1 MKKILIGLVLLAV
14 VVGGLGYAFRRSLTM
29 AVIPRIAQQRMLG
42 TVIDDLPDGLH
53 VALCGA
59 GSPLPDPVRSGPC
72 VAVLAGDR
80 LFVIDSGTGGSRNL
94 GSMGFRQG
102 DIEAILLTHF
112 HSDHI
117 DGLGEMLMQRWV
129 TGSNTLPT
137 PLHGPSGVEKIAAG
151 FNQAYSQD
159 AAHRTGHHGREIA
172 PPSGAGARAVPFVL
186 PAEGSGVKIIED
198 DDLTVTAFAVDH
210 SPVSPA
216 VGYRFDYKDRSI
228 LISGDTDKS
237 ENIVTFGKG
246 VDLFVHEALDAKLV
260 ALLTQAATN
269 ANQPRLAK
277 ITQDI
282 LDYHATPVEV
292 AEMARDAGAQELL
305 FYHIVPP
312 LLLPTM
318 EEIFVE
324 GVGEVYSGPVSVGKD
339 GTFMSLPAGTK
350 EITKKELL

>member
-1 MKKILIGLVLLAV
+1 MKKFLLGLVVLAL
-14 VVGGLGYAFRRSLTM
+14 VVGGLAYTFRRPLTM
-29 AVIPRIAQQRMLG
+29 TLVPRIAGQRMLARMM
-42 TVIDDLPDGLH
+42 DELPDGLH
-53 VALCGA
+53 VGLCGA

-72 VAVLAGDR
+72 VAVVAGDR
-80 LFVIDSGTGGSRNL
+80 LFVVDTGSGSSRNL
-94 GSMGFRQG
+94 GGMGLRQG
-102 DIEAILLTHF
+102 DIEGILLTHF

-129 TGSNTLPT
+129 TGANTLPT

-159 AAHRTGHHGREIA
+159 AAHRTGHHGPDIA
-172 PPSGAGARAVPFVL
+172 PPSGAGARAVPFAL
-186 PAEGSGVKIIED
+186 PGPEQGVKIVD
-198 DDLTVTAFAVDH
+198 DGDLTITAFSVDH

-216 VGYRFDYKDRSI
+216 VGYRFDYKDRSV
-228 LISGDTDKS
+228 LISGDTDKTD
-237 ENIVTFGKG
+237 NIVFFGKG
-246 VDLFVHEALDAKLV
+246 ADLFVHEALDAKLV
-260 ALLTQAATN
+260 ALLTEAAQN
-269 ANQPRLAK
+269 AEQPRLAK

-324 GVGEVYSGPVSVGKD
+324 GVGDVYSGPVTIGKD
-339 GTFMSLPAGTK
+339 GTFLSLPAGSK
-350 EITKKELL
+350 EITHKDLL